1 VKFFPGAFTG
11 LGCPIIRY
19 GLKWWPWY
27 KGGNMTQILGWFI
40 LYGISITLFV
50 LKRKGKIKVGW
61 FLVLAPFIILSL
73 VGAFFLFVF
82 IVYASCGFG

>member
-1 VKFFPGAFTG
+1 
-11 LGCPIIRY
+11 
-19 GLKWWPWY
+19 
-27 KGGNMTQILGWFI
+27 MTEILVWFI